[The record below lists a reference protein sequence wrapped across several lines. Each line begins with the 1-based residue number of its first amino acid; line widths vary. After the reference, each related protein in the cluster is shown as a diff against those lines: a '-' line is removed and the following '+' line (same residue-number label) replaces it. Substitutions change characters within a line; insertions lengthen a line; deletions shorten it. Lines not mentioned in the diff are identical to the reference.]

1 MPITINGNGTVTG
14 LSVGGLPDGTVD
26 ADTLADGAVT
36 AAKKGS
42 GSVLQVLQDVK
53 TDVFNQNISNNTTFD
68 IPGLSQAITLSNANN
83 HVLIQVTLSCSTS
96 TSGYNGVS
104 WWLNRNT
111 SSTDYSLA
119 IGDQV
124 GSNRGRASCHPGV
137 VYDSVHQHNE
147 SIMYLDTPGSVGA
160 HTYSLKGKNYSSQS
174 SAFNVNAGNS
184 DSDTTGRVT
193 TFSSITLTEIAA

>member
-1 MPITINGNGTVTG
+1 MPITINGTRTVTG
-14 LSVGGLPDGTVD
+14 ISAGGLPDGVVD
-26 ADTLADGAVT
+26 RDTLATGS
-36 AAKKGS
+36 KGS
-42 GSVLQVLQDVK
+42 ILQILQDVK
-53 TDVFNQNISNNTTFD
+53 TDVFNQNITNNSIFD

-83 HVLIQVTLSCSTS
+83 KVLIQVTLSCSTS
-96 TSGYNGVS
+96 TGGYNGVC

-137 VYDSVHQHNE
+137 VYDAVHQHNE

-160 HTYSLKGKNYSSQS
+160 HTYSLKGKNHSNQS

-184 DSDTTGRVT
+184 DSDATGRVT
-193 TFSSITLTEIAA
+193 TFSSITVMEVAV

>member
-1 MPITINGNGTVTG
+1 MAITINGNGTVTG
-14 LSVGGLPDGTVD
+14 LAVGGLPDGTVD

-36 AAKKGS
+36 ATKKGS

-53 TDVFNQNISNNTTFD
+53 TDQFQQNITNDAIFD
-68 IPGLSQAITLSNANN
+68 IPGLSKAITLSNANN
-83 HVLIQVTLSCSTS
+83 HVLIQVTLSSSTS
-96 TSGYNGVS
+96 TGGYNGVS

-137 VYDSVHQHNE
+137 VYDSVHQHSE
-147 SIMYLDTPGSVGA
+147 GLVYLDTPGTTGP
-160 HTYSLKGKNYSSQS
+160 HTYSLKGRNFSNQS
-174 SAFNVNAGNS
+174 SAFNVNQGNS
-184 DSDTTGRVT
+184 NSDTSNYVT